1 MAKQTNSIVHPRYGC
16 SIGAAYTV
24 LAIDRAIPIINCSPG
39 CVDKQYVMLSGE
51 NGYQGAGYGGGGA
64 IPSVNIGEK
73 DVVFGAAEKLD
84 ALVKSTLRII
94 DGDLFVVLSGC
105 VSELIGDDIGSVTR
119 EYAKKGKP
127 VIYSDVAGFKG
138 NNLYGHEQ
146 VVIDIIDRYVGDY
159 AKDAPKQK
167 KLINVFTEVPYY
179 NTFWRGDYTEIKRI
193 LEGAGYTVNMLFGVN
208 SGGVS
213 EWKTIPK
220 AEYNIVLSPWV
231 GLRIAAHLEEKY
243 ETPYLH
249 CPVIPIGEEASAEV
263 IRKALKFTKASRA
276 QAAKADKFIAEEARV
291 YYYYLEHFAE
301 FFAEFWFGLPS
312 KFAIVADAAYNIAI
326 TKFLADQMG
335 LIPLKAI
342 ITDNTPE
349 EHRAPLRELY
359 KNLTE
364 GVSVDADFIEDGYV
378 IEQEIENT
386 DFGSATPFIFGTS
399 WEADIAAKRKAQLIR
414 IGTPITDRLVI
425 NKSYVG
431 YRGALS
437 LIETIYT
444 ASVGGQP

>member
-1 MAKQTNSIVHPRYGC
+1 MHKQTNSIVHPRYGC

-39 CVDKQYVMLSGE
+39 CVDKQYTMLSGE
-51 NGYQGAGYGGGGA
+51 NGYQGAGYAGGGA

-73 DVVFGAAEKLD
+73 DVVFGAANKLD
-84 ALVKSTLRII
+84 ALVKSTLRIM

-105 VSELIGDDIGSVTR
+105 VSELIGDDIESVTR
-119 EYAKKGKP
+119 KYADKGKP
-127 VIYSDVAGFKG
+127 VIHSDVAGFKG
-138 NNLYGHEQ
+138 NNLYGHEH
-146 VVIDIIDRYVGDY
+146 VVIDIIDQYVGNDG
-159 AKDAPKQK
+159 KNGPKQK
-167 KLINVFTEVPYY
+167 KLINVFTEVPYF

-193 LEGAGYTVNMLFGVN
+193 LEGAGYTVNMLFGVD
-208 SGGVS
+208 SGGIS
-213 EWKTIPK
+213 EWKTVPK

-231 GLRIAAHLEEKY
+231 GLKIAKHLEKKY

-249 CPVIPIGEEASAEV
+249 YPVIPIGEEATTEFIHNVLS
-263 IRKALKFTKASRA
+263 FTKASKA
-276 QAAKADKFIAEEARV
+276 QVAKADKFIAKEARV

-312 KFAIVADAAYNIAI
+312 KFAIVSDAAYNIAI

-342 ITDNTPE
+342 ITDNTPAK
-349 EHRAPLRELY
+349 HRESLREQY
-359 KNLTE
+359 KNLTD
-364 GVSVDADFIEDGYV
+364 GVSVDVDFIEDGYV
-378 IEQEIENT
+378 IEQEIENV

-399 WEADIAAKRKAQLIR
+399 WEADVAAKRKAQLIR